1 MLPKPNSVKNDV
13 LAPLPDSSKTVMVWL
28 PSLVMGM

>member
-1 MLPKPNSVKNDV
+1 MSPKPNSVKNEV
-13 LAPLPDSSKTVMVWL
+13 LAPLPDSSKTEMVWL